1 MMSIDIKRFGLAWGV
16 TGALLY
22 VGCALIMM
30 TAGKESVV
38 FFFNSLF
45 HGVDIAPILQTHM
58 PWWEMVLGVVET
70 FIFSWLIGAA
80 IASIYNLSLTAGNRR
95 RSH

>member
-1 MMSIDIKRFGLAWGV
+1 MMSIDIKRFGLAWGL

-22 VGCALIMM
+22 VGCAFVMM

-45 HGVDIAPILQTHM
+45 HGVDIAPILRTNM
-58 PWWEMVLGVVET
+58 PWWEMVLGILET
-70 FIFSWLIGAA
+70 FVFSWLVGAT
-80 IASIYNLSLTAGNRR
+80 IAGIYNMSMRTGKRD
-95 RSH
+95 